1 MYFKR
6 VGLKNICVFCAS
18 KDGNNE
24 TLRVLAQELGEKIA
38 LNGLGLVYGGAQI
51 GLMGLVADA
60 TLASAGEVIGVI
72 PETLADREVAHPDIT
87 SLIVTRDMHERK
99 KKMYELADGF
109 IALPGGMGTLE
120 EIFEAATWT
129 KLGMHLNSR
138 YKPVVLLDDGK
149 FWKGMTEFLDLQ
161 VSEGFVSQDSRD
173 IVASASS
180 VDEAIRLV
188 VNLSLIHI

>member
-161 VSEGFVSQDSRD
+161 VSEGFVSQDNRD

-188 VNLSLIHI
+188 VNRT

>member
-99 KKMYELADGF
+99 KRMYELADGF

-161 VSEGFVSQDSRD
+161 VSEGFVSQDNRD

-188 VNLSLIHI
+188 VNRT

>member
-38 LNGLGLVYGGAQI
+38 RNGLGLVYGGAQI
-51 GLMGLVADA
+51 GLMGLVANA

-188 VNLSLIHI
+188 VNRT

>member
-99 KKMYELADGF
+99 KRMYELADGF

-129 KLGMHLNSR
+129 KLGLHLNSR

-188 VNLSLIHI
+188 VNRT

>member
-51 GLMGLVADA
+51 GLMGLVADS
-60 TLASAGEVIGVI
+60 TLASAGEVIVVI

-99 KKMYELADGF
+99 KRMYELADGF

-188 VNLSLIHI
+188 VKRT

>member
-99 KKMYELADGF
+99 KRMYELADGF

-161 VSEGFVSQDSRD
+161 VSEGFISKDSRD

-188 VNLSLIHI
+188 VNRT

>member
-24 TLRVLAQELGEKIA
+24 TLRVLARELGEKIA

-60 TLASAGEVIGVI
+60 TLESAGEVIGVI

-188 VNLSLIHI
+188 VNRT

>member
-188 VNLSLIHI
+188 VNRT

>member
-72 PETLADREVAHPDIT
+72 PETLAAREVAHPDIT

-99 KKMYELADGF
+99 KRMYELADGF

-188 VNLSLIHI
+188 VNRT

>member
-24 TLRVLAQELGEKIA
+24 TLRVLARELGEKIA

-60 TLASAGEVIGVI
+60 TLESAGEVIGVI

-129 KLGMHLNSR
+129 KLGMHLNNR

-188 VNLSLIHI
+188 VNRT

>member
-24 TLRVLAQELGEKIA
+24 TLRVLDQELCEKIC

-180 VDEAIRLV
+180 VDEAIQLV
-188 VNLSLIHI
+188 VKRT

>member
-38 LNGLGLVYGGAQI
+38 RNGLGLVYGGAQI

-188 VNLSLIHI
+188 VNRT

>member
-38 LNGLGLVYGGAQI
+38 RNGLGLVYGGAQI
-51 GLMGLVADA
+51 GLMGLVANA

-99 KKMYELADGF
+99 KRMYELADGF

-180 VDEAIRLV
+180 VDEAIQLV
-188 VNLSLIHI
+188 VKRT

>member
-99 KKMYELADGF
+99 KRMYELADGF

-120 EIFEAATWT
+120 DIFEAATWT

-161 VSEGFVSQDSRD
+161 VSEGFISKDSRD

-180 VDEAIRLV
+180 VDEAIQLV
-188 VNLSLIHI
+188 VKRT

>member
-99 KKMYELADGF
+99 KRMYELADGF

-129 KLGMHLNSR
+129 KLGMHSNSR

-149 FWKGMTEFLDLQ
+149 FWKAMTEFLDLQ
-161 VSEGFVSQDSRD
+161 VSEGFVTQDSRD

-188 VNLSLIHI
+188 VNRT

>member
-24 TLRVLAQELGEKIA
+24 TLRVIAQELGEKIA

-99 KKMYELADGF
+99 KKMSELADGF

-188 VNLSLIHI
+188 VNRT

>member
-180 VDEAIRLV
+180 VDEAIQLV
-188 VNLSLIHI
+188 VKRT

>member
-38 LNGLGLVYGGAQI
+38 LNGFGLVYGGAQI

-60 TLASAGEVIGVI
+60 TLASEGEVIGVI

-188 VNLSLIHI
+188 VNRT

>member
-38 LNGLGLVYGGAQI
+38 LIGLGLVYGGAQI

-99 KKMYELADGF
+99 KRMYELADGF

-188 VNLSLIHI
+188 VNRT

>member
-24 TLRVLAQELGEKIA
+24 TLRALAQELGEKIA

-99 KKMYELADGF
+99 KRMYELAAGF
-109 IALPGGMGTLE
+109 ISLPGGMGTLE

-129 KLGMHLNSR
+129 KLGMHLNFR

-188 VNLSLIHI
+188 VNRT

>member
-99 KKMYELADGF
+99 KRLYELADGF

-188 VNLSLIHI
+188 VNRT

>member
-72 PETLADREVAHPDIT
+72 PETLADREVAPPDIT

-99 KKMYELADGF
+99 KRMYELADGF

-188 VNLSLIHI
+188 VNRT

>member
-180 VDEAIRLV
+180 VDEAIQLV
-188 VNLSLIHI
+188 VNRT

>member
-161 VSEGFVSQDSRD
+161 VSEGFISKDSRD

-180 VDEAIRLV
+180 VDEAIQLV
-188 VNLSLIHI
+188 VKRT

>member
-99 KKMYELADGF
+99 KRMYELADGF

-180 VDEAIRLV
+180 VDEAIQLV
-188 VNLSLIHI
+188 VKRT

>member
-24 TLRVLAQELGEKIA
+24 TLRVLARELGEKIA

-188 VNLSLIHI
+188 VNRT

>member
-87 SLIVTRDMHERK
+87 SLIVTRVMHERK
-99 KKMYELADGF
+99 KRMYELADGF

-188 VNLSLIHI
+188 VNRT

>member
-24 TLRVLAQELGEKIA
+24 TLRVLARELGEKIA

-60 TLASAGEVIGVI
+60 TLESAGEVIGVI

-180 VDEAIRLV
+180 VDEAIQLV
-188 VNLSLIHI
+188 VKRT

>member
-87 SLIVTRDMHERK
+87 SLIVTHDMHERK
-99 KKMYELADGF
+99 KRMYELADGF

-188 VNLSLIHI
+188 VNRT

>member
-60 TLASAGEVIGVI
+60 TLESAGEVIGVI

-188 VNLSLIHI
+188 VNRT

>member
-99 KKMYELADGF
+99 KRMYELADGF

-161 VSEGFVSQDSRD
+161 VSEGFISKDSRD
-173 IVASASS
+173 FVASASS
-180 VDEAIRLV
+180 VDEAIQLV
-188 VNLSLIHI
+188 AKRT

>member
-24 TLRVLAQELGEKIA
+24 NLRVLAQELGEKIA

-99 KKMYELADGF
+99 KRMYELADGV

-120 EIFEAATWT
+120 EIFEADDNAENDFNDFL
-129 KLGMHLNSR
+129 KKYNSLSWALIR
-138 YKPVVLLDDGK
+138 YIL
-149 FWKGMTEFLDLQ
+149 E
-161 VSEGFVSQDSRD
+161 D
-173 IVASASS
+173 IAY
-180 VDEAIRLV
+180 
-188 VNLSLIHI
+188 

>member
-38 LNGLGLVYGGAQI
+38 RNGLGLVYGGAQI

-60 TLASAGEVIGVI
+60 TLESAGEVIGVI

-188 VNLSLIHI
+188 VNRT

>member
-99 KKMYELADGF
+99 KRMYELADGF

-180 VDEAIRLV
+180 VDEAIRLFV
-188 VNLSLIHI
+188 KRS

>member
-38 LNGLGLVYGGAQI
+38 SNGLGLVYGGAQI

-161 VSEGFVSQDSRD
+161 VSEGFISKDSRD

-188 VNLSLIHI
+188 VNRT

>member
-6 VGLKNICVFCAS
+6 MGLKNICVFCAS

-60 TLASAGEVIGVI
+60 TLASEGEVIGVI

-180 VDEAIRLV
+180 VDEAIQLV
-188 VNLSLIHI
+188 FKRT

>member
-99 KKMYELADGF
+99 KRMYELADGF

-161 VSEGFVSQDSRD
+161 VSEGFISKDSRD

-180 VDEAIRLV
+180 VDEAIQLV
-188 VNLSLIHI
+188 VKRT

>member
-99 KKMYELADGF
+99 KRMYELADGF

-180 VDEAIRLV
+180 VDEAIQLV
-188 VNLSLIHI
+188 AKRT

>member
-99 KKMYELADGF
+99 KRMYELADGF

-188 VNLSLIHI
+188 VNRT